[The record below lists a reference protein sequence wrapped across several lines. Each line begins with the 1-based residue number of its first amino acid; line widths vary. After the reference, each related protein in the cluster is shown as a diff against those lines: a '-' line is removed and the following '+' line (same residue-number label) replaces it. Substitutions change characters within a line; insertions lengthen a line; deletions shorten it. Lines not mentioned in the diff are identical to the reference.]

1 MGSLCTKVVG
11 VLNITPNSFSDGGK
25 FFNSESAVSHAAR
38 LIADGAAVI
47 DVGGESSAPGATS
60 ISQEEEW
67 ERIRDALPKIVDMA
81 HSSGVEVSVDTRNA
95 RTAARALTFGVDYIN
110 DVGGLMDAEMLPVVA
125 RSRAKVVIMHN
136 FGIPV
141 SVVRP
146 KLGTPEQLMEEIIEW
161 FHAKVDALV
170 SAGVDRQRI
179 VLDPGVGFGK
189 SREHSWH
196 IVRNVSQFKVFGL
209 PICIGHS
216 RKSMF
221 SAISAEPESRDF
233 PTAVVSAFLLSQE
246 VEFIRVH
253 NVSLSMV
260 ALKVA
265 SMLL

>member
-1 MGSLCTKVVG
+1 MG
-11 VLNITPNSFSDGGK
+11 VLNITPDSFSDGGK
-25 FFNSESAVSHAAR
+25 FFNSENAVSHAAR

-67 ERIRDALPKIVDMA
+67 ERLREALPKIVDIA
-81 HSSGVEVSVDTRNA
+81 HSSGAEVSVDTRNA
-95 RTAARALTFGVDYIN
+95 RTAAEALTFGVDYVN
-110 DVGGLMDAEMLPVVA
+110 DVGGLMDPEMLPVVA
-125 RSRAKVVIMHN
+125 RSKAKIIIMHN

-141 SVVRP
+141 SVVKP
-146 KLGTPEQLMEEIIEW
+146 KLGAPEQLMEEIIEW

-170 SAGVDRQRI
+170 SAGVDKQRI
-179 VLDPGVGFGK
+179 ILDPGIGFGK
-189 SREHSWH
+189 SQEYSWH
-196 IVRNVSQFKVFGL
+196 IIKNVSQFKVLGL

-221 SAISAEPESRDF
+221 SAISTEPESRDF
-233 PTAVVSAFLLSQE
+233 PTAVVSAFLLSQG

-265 SMLL
+265 STLL